1 MKAKNLYV
9 VIGAIVGWFAVI
21 AQFSLL
27 VSEGSLSFGQY
38 LAQFIGYFTIT
49 TNTLVALCYTFYGLK
64 GTSLIGKWIIRPD
77 SIFAITVFIVIVG
90 LIYHTILRPLSE
102 FSGFPLLI
110 TELLHTVQ
118 PIGFMLFWICF
129 ISKDGLT
136 WKGFLPWLLYPL
148 LYILYVMILGALTAH
163 YPYPF
168 ADASKLGYPKALL
181 NGMGVLFLIATLA
194 LILLGLAKLTFS
206 HKKTHHP

>member
-1 MKAKNLYV
+1 LR
-9 VIGAIVGWFAVI
+9 
-21 AQFSLL
+21 FSL
-27 VSEGSLSFGQY
+27 SLLSY
-38 LAQFIGYFTIT
+38 
-49 TNTLVALCYTFYGLK
+49 
-64 GTSLIGKWIIRPD
+64 P
-77 SIFAITVFIVIVG
+77 AITQ
-90 LIYHTILRPLSE
+90 LYTLSLTTL
-102 FSGFPLLI
+102 FRS

-194 LILLGLAKLTFS
+194 LILLGLVKLTFS